1 MAEMNDIVK
10 LAVDAHHGRVE
21 KYTVGQSMDVL
32 REALI
37 QVNNGKT
44 VVDYRA
50 IRDGKCAGLF
60 TLVEEILSRT
70 VVEDLQE
77 SDFFNS
83 FVEFRDVAE
92 GDRNV
97 FVVEDDNLFTVAE
110 VASGTQGL
118 RRQRISG
125 RGEVTI
131 HTSTRGVRIYEEM
144 NRVLAGRVD
153 FNDMIN
159 RVSESFSKQLLDEIF
174 ALWSG
179 ATAED
184 MGGEVYFP
192 VAGAYDEDALLDVIA
207 HTEAAAS
214 GKTATIIGTK
224 KALRNLAPS
233 IQGIDSKHDLY
244 TMGYYGSFY
253 GTPVMAL
260 PQRHKLNSTDFVMPD
275 NVLTIVAGDDR
286 PIKVVREGD
295 PLVVYGNAIDNAD
308 LTQEF
313 LYTESYGMGI
323 VLAGGNAGIGR
334 YSLA

>member
-1 MAEMNDIVK
+1 
-10 LAVDAHHGRVE
+10 
-21 KYTVGQSMDVL
+21 
-32 REALI
+32 
-37 QVNNGKT
+37 
-44 VVDYRA
+44 VDYRA

-70 VVEDLQE
+70 VIEDLQD

-97 FVVEDDNLFTVAE
+97 FVIEDDDLFTVSE

-118 RRQRISG
+118 RRQRIGG

-131 HTSTRGVRIYEEM
+131 RTATRGVRIYEEM

-192 VAGAYDEDALLDVIA
+192 VAGVYDEDALLDVIA

-224 KALRNLAPS
+224 KALRNLAPA

-253 GTPVMAL
+253 GTPVMAI
-260 PQRHKLNSTDFVMPD
+260 PQRHKLNSTEFVMPD

>member
-37 QVNNGKT
+37 QANNGSTK
-44 VVDYRA
+44 VDYRA

-70 VVEDLQE
+70 VIEDLQD

-97 FVVEDDNLFTVAE
+97 FVIEDDDLFTVSE

-118 RRQRISG
+118 RRQRIGG

-131 HTSTRGVRIYEEM
+131 RTATRGVRIYEEM

-192 VAGAYDEDALLDVIA
+192 VAGVYDEDALLDVIA

-224 KALRNLAPS
+224 KALRNLAPA

-253 GTPVMAL
+253 GTPVMAI
-260 PQRHKLNSTDFVMPD
+260 PQRHKLNSTEFVMPD

-334 YSLA
+334 YEMQ

>member
-1 MAEMNDIVK
+1 
-10 LAVDAHHGRVE
+10 
-21 KYTVGQSMDVL
+21 
-32 REALI
+32 
-37 QVNNGKT
+37 
-44 VVDYRA
+44 
-50 IRDGKCAGLF
+50 
-60 TLVEEILSRT
+60 VEEILSRT
-70 VVEDLQE
+70 VIEDLQD

-97 FVVEDDNLFTVAE
+97 FVIEDDDLFTVSE

-118 RRQRISG
+118 RRQRIGG

-131 HTSTRGVRIYEEM
+131 RTATRGVRIYEEM

-192 VAGAYDEDALLDVIA
+192 VAGVYDEDALLDVIA

-224 KALRNLAPS
+224 KALRNLAPA

-253 GTPVMAL
+253 GTPVMAI
-260 PQRHKLNSTDFVMPD
+260 PQRHKLNSTEFVMPD

-334 YSLA
+334 YEMQ